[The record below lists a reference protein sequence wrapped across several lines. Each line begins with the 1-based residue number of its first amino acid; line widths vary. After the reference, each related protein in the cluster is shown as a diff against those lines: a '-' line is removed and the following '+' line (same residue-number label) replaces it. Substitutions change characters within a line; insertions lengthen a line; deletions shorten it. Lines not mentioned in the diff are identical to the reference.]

1 MSSREKIL
9 SRIRQNLGRGPLEG
23 AARQEQ
29 DDYLAAHQHN
39 VIPKRGQVDY
49 ASRLSMFQGYAEDLS
64 ATVDRVDHLDEVP
77 EKIRDYLAGA
87 NLPTN
92 IKMSPSARL
101 DGIPWD
107 KTPML
112 TIERGIPVEE
122 DPVSITPAYA
132 GIAETGTLFMASGAQ
147 TPSTLNFLPENHIV
161 VINGSDISGSM
172 EQVWDKL
179 RLDFGEG
186 NMPRTVNMI
195 SGPSRTA
202 DIEQR
207 LIMGAHGPRRLH
219 IVIVDDGEKEN

>member
-1 MSSREKIL
+1 MSARDKIL

-29 DDYLAAHQHN
+29 EDYLAAHRQN
-39 VIPKRGQVDY
+39 IIPKRAQVDY
-49 ASRLSMFQGYAEDLS
+49 EKRLALFQDYAEELK
-64 ATVDRVDHLDEVP
+64 ATVDKVASLDEVP
-77 EKIRDYLAGA
+77 ESIRDYLAGA
-87 NLPTN
+87 NLPTD
-92 IKMSPSARL
+92 IKMSPSAAL
-101 DGIPWD
+101 DDIPWN

-112 TIERGIPVEE
+112 TISRGIPVEE
-122 DPVSITPAYA
+122 DPVSVTPAFA
-132 GIAETGTLFMASGAQ
+132 GIAETGTLFMASSDQ

-161 VINGSDISGSM
+161 VIRGSDITGSM
-172 EQVWDKL
+172 EQAWDGL
-179 RLDFGEG
+179 RQEFGDG

-219 IVIVDDGEKEN
+219 IVIVDDGEKEE